1 MCVFISPPETL
12 RPNHR
17 NYANRSIIS
26 TLRHEG
32 KTKSRVAVAVVVI
45 IVIIVIGIVLNLVE
59 NDS

>member
-1 MCVFISPPETL
+1 MCVFFSPPETL

-17 NYANRSIIS
+17 NYANLSIIS

-32 KTKSRVAVAVVVI
+32 KTKSRVAVVVI
-45 IVIIVIGIVLNLVE
+45 IVIVIVIVLNLVE